1 MTNATMKM
9 EASNERAGRKDRD
22 RFRRRDAD
30 RRELRAVLAGYGVNV
45 VIADINEAD
54 GKQVANG
61 IGAKASFIR
70 TDITSD
76 DDIAALVAATV
87 ERHGRLDFLVNVACT
102 YLDNG
107 AETARAD
114 WLKALDVNI
123 VGSVMLMQ
131 AARPHLEEEQGRH
144 RQFRLDLGP
153 HRPGRALGLSGLE
166 GRDPATDAQPGARPR
181 AGRHQGQRR
190 LAGLDLEQ
198 HHEGA
203 DGNDRA
209 KTDSVAAPF
218 HLLRRT
224 GDPSEVAE
232 AVAFLL
238 VGRGELHHRHRH
250 PGRRRL
256 HARSAP
262 SGSIRRSRC

>member
-1 MTNATMKM
+1 MKGLDGKTAIISGGATLIG
-9 EASNERAGRKDRD
+9 ESCA
-22 RFRRRDAD
+22 
-30 RRELRAVLAGYGVNV
+30 AVLAGYGVNV

-54 GKQVANG
+54 GKQAAKR

-87 ERHGRLDFLVNVACT
+87 EAPRPPRFPRQRRLHLSRQRRRDRARRLAE
-102 YLDNG
+102 G
-107 AETARAD
+107 ARRQHRRLGDAD
-114 WLKALDVNI
+114 A
-123 VGSVMLMQ
+123 GSAPASQ
-131 AARPHLEEEQGRH
+131 DEQGRD

-153 HRPGRALGLSGLE
+153 RRPGRPLGLSGLQ
-166 GRDPATDAQPGARPR
+166 GGDPAADAQPGARPR
-181 AGRHQGQRR
+181 AGRHPGQRR

-198 HHEGA
+198 HHEAA
-203 DGNDRA
+203 DATTTAPRP
-209 KTDSVAAPF
+209 TSVAAPF

-224 GDPSEVAE
+224 GDPVGSRRGRRLPA
-232 AVAFLL
+232 

-250 PGRRRL
+250 QGRRRL